1 MNEFKSENI
10 VISEINVLNN
20 CVIVY
25 FDWYSLT
32 EQEKKNLV
40 RSRYTNEEADTDLP
54 YCTGFVIGL
63 KGCRL
68 DLSDVYLY
76 VDEYAPNDELLNMID
91 NLVSEEQ
98 HGFLTKIELSA
109 VCKVQILSMLIK

>member
-25 FDWYSLT
+25 FDWYALT

-40 RSRYTNEEADTDLP
+40 RSRYTDEEADTDLP

-76 VDEYAPNDELLNMID
+76 VDEYAPNDELLNVI
-91 NLVSEEQ
+91 NELGSEEQ
-98 HGFLTKIELSA
+98 HDFLTKIELSA
-109 VCKVQILSMLIK
+109 VCKVQILSMFIK